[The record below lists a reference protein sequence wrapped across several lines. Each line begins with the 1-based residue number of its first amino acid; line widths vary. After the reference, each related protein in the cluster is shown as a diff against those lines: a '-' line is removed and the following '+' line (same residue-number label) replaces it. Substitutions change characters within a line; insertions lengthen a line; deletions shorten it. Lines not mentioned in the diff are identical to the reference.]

1 MTGNAP
7 GWPACP
13 SVYSSLCLLV
23 PYLAVY
29 LSLPVSQTQ
38 KKKMAKLEMIDD
50 HVNGLLKIFIRMMLI
65 YYNGFFFSIVCYRF
79 KVFAD
84 YEDYIKCQEQV
95 NELYKVGVMNYLH

>member
-1 MTGNAP
+1 
-7 GWPACP
+7 
-13 SVYSSLCLLV
+13 
-23 PYLAVY
+23 
-29 LSLPVSQTQ
+29 
-38 KKKMAKLEMIDD
+38 MIDD

-65 YYNGFFFSIVCYRF
+65 YYNGFFFSIVSYRF